1 MPVYVWAGVD
11 GSGRETKGEIEARDE
26 QTARLLLS
34 RKKIRIKKLKTKPK
48 DLFENISFHILGPGF
63 YSLFGFSG
71 CGKSSLARI
80 IAGYLE
86 PKSGSISITGLDNI
100 LLSYNTER
108 LPGWLSVAEHLAK
121 VVSPRSSDAELEY
134 LVSEFGLSD
143 YVNKKFFR
151 LSMGQK
157 NRANL
162 IRYLVQDFDMLIC
175 DEVLANVDEPSRNH
189 ILALMKEDFG
199 KDKVLFY
206 ISHNVEEVCLFSK
219 KVFVIPAH
227 GVTKGRLVEI
237 EGLDL
242 TKEHKEGQV
251 NEKALQKTIL
261 KVLKAA
267 STGPN
272 QEDKM

>member
-1 MPVYVWAGVD
+1 MELSAQNISFGY
-11 GSGRETKGEIEARDE
+11 REAEY
-26 QTARLLLS
+26 
-34 RKKIRIKKLKTKPK
+34 P
-48 DLFENISFHILGPGF
+48 LFENISFHISGPGF

-71 CGKSSLARI
+71 CGKSTLARI
-80 IAGYLE
+80 IAGFLE
-86 PKSGSISITGLDNI
+86 PESGSISIAGLENI

-108 LPGWLSVAEHLAK
+108 LPGWLKVSEHLAK
-121 VVSPRSSDAELEY
+121 VVSPRSSGAELDY

-143 YVNKKFFR
+143 YVHKKFFR

-189 ILALMKEDFG
+189 ILAVTKERFG
-199 KDKVLFY
+199 KDTILFY
-206 ISHNVEEVCLFSK
+206 ISHNVEEVCLYSK
-219 KVFVIPAH
+219 KIFVIPAY

-237 EGLDL
+237 EGLDA
-242 TKEHKEGQV
+242 TKKSKERLKG
-251 NEKALQKTIL
+251 EKALQATIL

-267 STGPN
+267 STGRN
-272 QEDKM
+272 QEGET